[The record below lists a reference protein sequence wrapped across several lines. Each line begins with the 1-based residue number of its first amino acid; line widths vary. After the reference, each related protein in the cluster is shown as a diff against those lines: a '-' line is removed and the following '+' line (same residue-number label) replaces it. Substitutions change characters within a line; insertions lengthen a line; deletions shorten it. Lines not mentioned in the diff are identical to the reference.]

1 MLHNHDPVIKKM
13 NYRFIS
19 SLFIISLIIGVVEGL
34 VMLLLNLYKQ
44 GGGLLTELEETAMD
58 TFLLTLISA
67 PLLWFFVLKPLVM
80 QINQEHKVAQEQSRL
95 NTELRNALNVH
106 SLISIADTAGRII
119 HANDKFCEVSG
130 YTQDELLGKDH
141 RILNSSYHDKAYIGT
156 MWQTITQG
164 LVWQDVFCN
173 RRKDGSF
180 YWVNSTIVPLL
191 DDICKPYQYISIRQD
206 ITAQKEA
213 NSELIMLKRAVDASA
228 EMILLTNGEGYIQ
241 YANPALCQ
249 ATGWTQA
256 MLIGRSPNVLNS
268 PNADVSVIAAMRT
281 ALHEGK
287 SYSGRILQRCKG
299 IAPLHIAGQTTPPD
313 SLEFWAELNITPV
326 FNRDGSQTG
335 YVQIQRDI
343 SEQVN
348 REAIQWMEKNDTVA
362 RLAIA
367 ETLQQA
373 IPLKERFT
381 SALDIL
387 FDFEIVDLQRKGG
400 IFLRATDGDYL
411 DMFLLR
417 GTFSEQFIA
426 KEQRIALGA
435 CLCGRAAFSGEL
447 LVSDDCFCDPRHEHT
462 FDGMQA
468 HGHYI
473 VPISAAGNTLG
484 ILFLYTDPY
493 PAQNDSRL
501 TMLKQVG
508 ELLALAVLQEQAKVS
523 LENSRDMAM
532 QTAVAKSEFLA
543 NMSHEIRTPMNG
555 VLGMLD
561 LLRDTD
567 MSSSQWDLVDTAH
580 ASAESL
586 LAIINDILDFFKL
599 EAGKLEVEQIDFNLI
614 TLVGDVCTLLARQA
628 HAKNLELNCFIPVD
642 MRSHWLGDPNRIRQ
656 VLTNLIGNAIKFTE
670 HGEVSVIVTCTPSIE
685 EEADML
691 HFEIRDTGIGIASEM
706 QAYLFQPFS
715 QAESSTARRFGGTGL
730 GLSISKNLVELM
742 GGVLGLDSTLGHGT
756 CFWFTLQL
764 LSSDVVETDTLP
776 LDNVGKRVLV
786 VDDNTT
792 NRMIINHYLTH
803 WGFVV
808 GHANN
813 GRAALIELEH
823 AIANHVAYDL
833 VLLDMH
839 MPEMDGLTLARMM
852 TETPMLSKIP
862 RILLSSG
869 GGLMGDN
876 ERREL
881 GFSHSLLKP
890 VKQLQLFDAIVTSL
904 NAAVQNTPIKA
915 KVTVS
920 TPSYQG
926 KKLLVVEDNKVNQ
939 KVIIGLLAKFQLVPD
954 IADNGQL
961 ALDKLAHNVY
971 DLVLMDCQMPVLDG
985 YQATS
990 ELRGFE
996 GNAGLTHQPV
1006 IALTANAIAG
1016 EREKCLAA
1024 GMDDYLTKPI
1034 SQKSLADI
1042 LARWLSSP
1050 VLETKQ
1056 LSTIENKQEITADS
1070 LWNKEAALNCL
1081 GGDEELLKGM
1091 IEAFF
1096 VEATIQLSEL
1106 RQALDRNNLPDL
1118 ANLAHTLKGSVSYFC
1133 AETAINC
1140 AAGLEHAARANQNED
1155 YSQMTELLTKAIVDL
1170 MESLRQFLN
1179 EN

>member
-1 MLHNHDPVIKKM
+1 MMHNHDPVIKKM

-34 VMLLLNLYKQ
+34 VMLLLSLYQQ
-44 GGGLLTELEETAMD
+44 GGGLLTELEETALD
-58 TFLLTLISA
+58 TFLLALISA
-67 PLLWFFVLKPLVM
+67 PLLWFVVLRPLII
-80 QINQEHKVAQEQSRL
+80 QISREQETAMEQSRL
-95 NTELRNALNVH
+95 NAELRNALNAH
-106 SLISIADTAGRII
+106 SLVSIADAAGRII
-119 HANDKFCEVSG
+119 YANDKFCEVSG

-141 RILNSSYHDKAYIGT
+141 RIFNSGYHDKAYIRT
-156 MWQTITQG
+156 MWLTITQG
-164 LVWQDVFCN
+164 LIWQDVFCN

-180 YWVNSTIVPLL
+180 YWVSSTIMPLL
-191 DDICKPYQYISIRQD
+191 DDTGKPYQYISIRQD
-206 ITAQKEA
+206 MTAQKEA
-213 NSELIMLKRAVDASA
+213 NAELIMLKRAVDACA
-228 EMILLTNGEGYIQ
+228 EMILLTNNEGYIQ

-256 MLIGRSPNVLNS
+256 MLIGRRPEVLDS
-268 PNADVSVIAAMRT
+268 PNADAFTVAVMRT
-281 ALHEGK
+281 ALDKGRGWA
-287 SYSGRILQRCKG
+287 GRILQRRKG

-313 SLEFWAELNITPV
+313 TLEFWAELNITPV

-343 SEQVN
+343 SEQVD
-348 REAIQWMEKNDTVA
+348 REAIQWMERNDTSA

-381 SALDIL
+381 NVLDIL
-387 FDFEIVDLQRKGG
+387 FDLKAFDLQRKGG
-400 IFLRATDGDYL
+400 VFLRATDGDYL
-411 DMFLLR
+411 EMFLLR
-417 GTFSEQFIA
+417 GTFSEQFINRE
-426 KEQRIALGA
+426 KRVALGG
-435 CLCGRAAFSGEL
+435 CLCGRAAVSGEL

-473 VPISAAGNTLG
+473 VPMSVAGNTIG
-484 ILFLYTDPY
+484 ILLLYTDPY
-493 PAQNDSRL
+493 PTQNDSRL
-501 TMLKQVG
+501 IMLKQVG
-508 ELLALAVLQEQAKVS
+508 ELLALTVLQEQAKVS
-523 LENSRDMAM
+523 LENARDMAM

-586 LAIINDILDFFKL
+586 LAILNDILDFSKL
-599 EAGKLEVEQIDFNLI
+599 EAGKLEVERISFNLT
-614 TLVGDVCTLLARQA
+614 TLVGDVCALLAGRA
-628 HAKNLELNCFIPVD
+628 HAKKLELNCFIPVD
-642 MRSHWLGDPNRIRQ
+642 MPQYWEGDSNRIRQ
-656 VLTNLIGNAIKFTE
+656 ILMNMIGNAIKFTE
-670 HGEVSVIVTCTPSIE
+670 HGEVSVTVTSTPSSE
-685 EEADML
+685 GL
-691 HFEIRDTGIGIASEM
+691 NGLRFEVRDTGMGIASDV
-706 QAYLFQPFS
+706 QSRLFQPFS

-742 GGVLGLDSTLGHGT
+742 GGEIGLESTVNQGT
-756 CFWFTLQL
+756 RFWFTLPL
-764 LSSDVVETDTLP
+764 VLSDVPKTSAPP
-776 LDNVGKRVLV
+776 LDNVGKRVLI
-786 VDDNTT
+786 VDDNAT
-792 NRMIINHYLTH
+792 NRTILQHYLTH
-803 WGFVV
+803 WGFIT
-808 GHANN
+808 GQANN
-813 GRAALIELEH
+813 GRDALIELEH
-823 AIANHVAYDL
+823 AITNNVAYDL
-833 VLLDMH
+833 ALLDMH
-839 MPEMDGLTLARMM
+839 MPEMDGLTLARIM
-852 TETPMLSKIP
+852 TETPMLSKIQ

-869 GGLMGDN
+869 GLMGDA

-890 VKQLQLFDAIVTSL
+890 VKQSQLFDAIVTSL
-904 NAAVQNTPIKA
+904 NNAAQDTPIKA
-915 KVTVS
+915 TATVS

-939 KVIIGLLAKFQLVPD
+939 KVIIGLLAKFQIVPD

-961 ALDKLAHNVY
+961 ALDQLAHSVY

-990 ELRGFE
+990 ELRRLE
-996 GNAGLTHQPV
+996 SNTGLAHQPV
-1006 IALTANAIAG
+1006 VALTAHAIAG

-1034 SQKSLADI
+1034 SQKSLADM

-1050 VLETKQ
+1050 VLETEQ
-1056 LSTIENKQEITADS
+1056 LSTENRQEMTADS
-1070 LWNKEAALNCL
+1070 LWNKEDSLVCL

-1091 IEAFF
+1091 IGAFLDEAP
-1096 VEATIQLSEL
+1096 IQLIDL
-1106 RQALDRNNLPDL
+1106 QQALDRHNLPEL

-1133 AETAINC
+1133 AETARDC
-1140 AAGLEHAARANQNED
+1140 ATRLEDAARGNQSED
-1155 YSQMTELLTKAIVDL
+1155 YTQMTGLLIKSVMDL
-1170 MESLRQFLN
+1170 MASLRQFVN
-1179 EN
+1179 ETPL